1 MTSAEWKKMY
11 PKNYR
16 RQKAREYSLAWVLE
30 YSPKIL
36 LPGKG
41 YVPFDPFDYQQD
53 FLLDTSKNRAV
64 NKARQLGL
72 STAVGAEAAWK
83 LTHIPGWVGIILSK
97 DQKASINLLKYVY
110 DILYSVKDVDPDFPK
125 LGKTNQQEITVP
137 ELGSR
142 IVSINA
148 TPETGRSYSASDWY
162 FDEIAHTPYVEDI
175 FQAAAPTVAQ
185 TGGGITVFSSPKGK
199 GNLFHKIITKP
210 EDYGFSV
217 HTIYWW
223 DNPVYNP
230 YLKEMKA
237 CGKDSPE
244 WDLWLKKAKEG
255 DWYKKT
261 RKKFS
266 ELAFKQEFECN
277 FDADEDSVFNDR
289 QLAKAFVRNYL
300 EQGIDNEAPDMS
312 YYTSDKIEGH
322 YYATGIDFGR
332 KRDATVII
340 TYDITQKPARVVE
353 YKRIEPGCSWEEIL
367 LTTRKTYDKFESDML
382 CDATGVGDVIYESI
396 SDIADPYIISDN
408 QFSKNKYNLIENLR
422 RAMDNKAIK
431 MPKIPQLYKEHEQY
445 LWNDK
450 LIVQDSVIA
459 NALAVKQFY
468 DPDSSFVGAD
478 PSFNYLEG
486 EVENG

>member
-1 MTSAEWKKMY
+1 MTSKEWKAKY
-11 PKNYR
+11 PASKR
-16 RQKAREYSLAWVLE
+16 REMAKQHPLAWILE

-41 YVPFDPFDYQQD
+41 YVDFEPFEYQQD
-53 FLLDTSKNRAV
+53 FLLDGSKNRAV
-64 NKARQLGL
+64 VKARQLGL

-110 DILYSVKDVDPDFPK
+110 DILYSVKDIDPDFPK

-142 IVSINA
+142 VVSINA

-162 FDEIAHTPYVEDI
+162 FDEIAHTPYVDDI

-199 GNLFHKIITKP
+199 GNLFHNIISKP
-210 EDYGFSV
+210 DDYGFTV
-217 HTIYWW
+217 HKIYWW
-223 DNPVYNP
+223 ENPVYNP
-230 YLKEMKA
+230 YLSKMKKV
-237 CGKDSPE
+237 GKSSPE
-244 WDLWLKKAKEG
+244 WDKLLAKAKEG

-266 ELAFKQEFECN
+266 DLAFKQEFECN
-277 FDADEDSVFNDR
+277 FDAAEDSVFNER
-289 QLAKAFVRNYL
+289 QLDKVFVRNWL
-300 EQGIDNEAPDMS
+300 EKDFDDEVPDMEFW
-312 YYTSDKIEGH
+312 TSDRIPGH
-322 YYATGIDFGR
+322 YYASGVDFGR

-340 TYDITQKPARVVE
+340 TYDITVTPARMVE
-353 YKRIEPGCSWEEIL
+353 YKRIEPGSSWEQIL
-367 LTTRKTYDKFESDML
+367 LTTRKSYEKFESDML
-382 CDATGVGDVIYESI
+382 CDATGIGDVIYESI
-396 SDIADPYIISDN
+396 ADIAEPYVISDN
-408 QFSKNKYNLIENLR
+408 QFSKNKYNLIENVR
-422 RAMDNKAIK
+422 RGMDNKAIK

-459 NALAVKQFY
+459 NALAVKVFY
-468 DPDSSFVGAD
+468 EPEASFVGGD
-478 PSFNYLEG
+478 PDFNYLEG
-486 EVENG
+486 EANYE